1 MYRNVQSLP
10 TILAVLAICSTVGG
24 CSGGSSDSAVGGPVG
39 VAPAPAPSP
48 SPSSTPTPT
57 PSPTPAG
64 PRFLGAAPGEVLA
77 GTLACARDNDVV
89 HDAQGRVTGLRSL
102 SSGAKIGNGLGLTY
116 LGTDSYNL
124 DVNGFG
130 GSAFAPTDRVASTNR
145 VYSQFLNPTQGEF
158 DIWQGDTM
166 FGGPTFTTI
175 GLDNS
180 SGLCFFAVGRGADG
194 LPQVQ
199 GDKHFLTL
207 DGVGRVGDQ
216 TLRLFGSGGGM
227 TVDIEAQEVVLELRL
242 SGRDDPF
249 GDFTTRPTKDITSAT
264 VTLRY
269 DSRGAFGLSPLT
281 ATNGYS
287 GSITGFFTTPA
298 ANAVGGGGAGAVFTF
313 ELRNAQGDAMF
324 GAIASEAGRI

>member
-10 TILAVLAICSTVGG
+10 TILAALAICSTVGG
-24 CSGGSSDSAVGGPVG
+24 CGGGSSSSAIGSPVG
-39 VAPAPAPSP
+39 VAPAPAPSLSP
-48 SPSSTPTPT
+48 SPTPTPTTTPTPT
-57 PSPTPAG
+57 PA
-64 PRFLGAAPGEVLA
+64 RFLGASPGEVLV
-77 GTLACARDNDVV
+77 GKMACARDSVV
-89 HDAQGRVTGLRSL
+89 DHDARGRVTALRSL
-102 SSGAKIGNGLGLTY
+102 SGAKIDNSIQLTY
-116 LGTDSYNL
+116 RSADSYFL

-130 GSAFAPTDRVASTNR
+130 GSAFAPADKVASTDR

-158 DIWQGDTM
+158 DIFQDGNA
-166 FGGPTFTTI
+166 FGTRTFTTI

-180 SGLCFFAVGRGADG
+180 SGLCFFAVGRGADS

-227 TVDIEAQEVVLELRL
+227 TVDIGAQEVVLELRL

-249 GDFTTRPTKDITSAT
+249 GDFTTRATKEITSAK

-269 DSRGAFGLSPLT
+269 NGSGSFGLSPLT
-281 ATNGYS
+281 ATNGYT
-287 GSITGFFTTPA
+287 GSITGFFTTPQ

-313 ELRNAQGDAMF
+313 ELRNSQGDILF
-324 GAIASEAGRI
+324 GAIASEANRI